1 MVMQHS
7 DGTFPLSHISLQ
19 KYHPFYLYPP
29 GDVWIRILI
38 LAHCELID
46 CVMQ

>member
-1 MVMQHS
+1 MVMQDS
-7 DGTFPLSHISLQ
+7 DGTFSLCNIPLQ
-19 KYHPFYLYPP
+19 KYHTFYLYPP